1 MATLPQFKQR
11 QIARRSTS
19 DIDRLG
25 KQYQSSIAGITGE
38 YETAFSK
45 YSIDVT
51 EKQKPFEAAKKL
63 YDEKYG
69 SYLTN
74 LTQYN
79 TSSADY
85 QKSMDSYLKK
95 VDAAQEILV
104 TEDPSPPQSSIS
116 YFTINGKKINVLDL
130 KNDPQKYGFEYAIT
144 PFDAGRKGT
153 RTWTLKPL
161 VEGAAPVAPTNPGAF
176 TEKPPEAPVVPEFDS
191 NQFAAK
197 KTEAENTFKREVDE
211 RRAAKLGAVS
221 RKGSRPL
228 LSGAQA

>member
-45 YSIDVT
+45 YSTDVT

-85 QKSMDSYLKK
+85 QKSMDAYLKK
-95 VDAAQEILV
+95 VDAAQETLV
-104 TEDPSPPQSSIS
+104 ESTGPLGGAN
-116 YFTINGKKINVLDL
+116 YFNINGQQVRTTDL
-130 KNDPQKYGFEYAIT
+130 QSDPKKYGFEYAVS

-153 RTWTLKPL
+153 KVWTLKPL